1 MDSFGSPW
9 PSSPR
14 GLDGLSNDGIP
25 MDSLTEL
32 HDGTFEPQQRARS
45 NTWPL
50 PRPENFVE
58 PVDESESNKCSN
70 QQLSVANSVQTPTV
84 SSASKKNSSRR
95 NAWGN
100 LSYADL
106 ITQAI
111 SSACDSRLTLS
122 QIYEWMVQNV
132 PYFKDKG
139 DSNSSAGWK
148 NSIRHNLSLHNRFVR
163 VQNEGTGKS
172 SWWMLNPDAKPGKS
186 VRRRAASMETSKFEK
201 RRGRAK
207 KRVEA
212 IRNAQ
217 VLGISNIANVL
228 NDATPSPSSSVSEGL
243 DLFPESPLHSNFQ
256 LSPDFRQRA
265 SSNASSCGRLSPI
278 QSIVGVEPNW
288 AYGSDLSDFNTDT
301 QSELINNTNS
311 SNNNNNS
318 SNNNT
323 NNNANSNNTENDL
336 EISQQRQAALD
347 QLAGSLADELTLQQN
362 DFVINGFNAA
372 TAHHNQPPP
381 PYQPPQPYS
390 IHATVA
396 QSYGLQQQQCP
407 IHRLQPCT
415 CMLQNNTRESMSP
428 SSGTGMSPSYP
439 HSEPSPDYTMLMSS
453 RVIQRTPSASP
464 PLTPNQIGGTITT
477 THIVENTP
485 QTLMGQFMEALNNQT
500 NLDDLNINLESFQG
514 GLDCNVDEVIKHE
527 LSMEGSLDF
536 NFPINHHH
544 HHHNH
549 HLHHN
554 NYAQSAA
561 SGDGSTLSTL
571 TATQNPTTPTHSHGQ
586 YTARTSVTPPSWVH

>member
-1 MDSFGSPW
+1 MDPFGGGGGGWPVSPL
-9 PSSPR
+9 R
-14 GLDGLSNDGIP
+14 GGGSLYDNISNDGIP
-25 MDSLTEL
+25 MDALAEL
-32 HDGTFEPQQRARS
+32 QDTGFEPQTRARS

-58 PVDESESNKCSN
+58 PETELDSNKCSN
-70 QQLSVANSVQTPTV
+70 QQLAGNPATSSNTQLQSVAAAA
-84 SSASKKNSSRR
+84 SSASAKKNSSRR

-111 SSACDSRLTLS
+111 SSASDSRLTLS

-148 NSIRHNLSLHNRFVR
+148 NSIRHNLSLHNRFMR

-186 VRRRAASMETSKFEK
+186 VRRRAASMETSKYEK

-212 IRNAQ
+212 IRQQAA
-217 VLGISNIANVL
+217 LGLATNPL

-243 DLFPESPLHSNFQ
+243 DIFPESPLHSGNFQ

-278 QSIVGVEPNW
+278 QSIVGVENVWTYPP
-288 AYGSDLSDFNTDT
+288 DLADHLGDNADPT
-301 QSELINNTNS
+301 QTGELEFSNLSEP
-311 SNNNNNS
+311 
-318 SNNNT
+318 
-323 NNNANSNNTENDL
+323 A
-336 EISQQRQAALD
+336 QAQLD

-362 DFVINGFNAA
+362 DFLQGFTQS
-372 TAHHNQPPP
+372 TAMHQQQQQQQQQQQPPPP

-390 IHATVA
+390 LMASVA
-396 QSYGLQQQQCP
+396 PSYGLPQQMNPCP
-407 IHRLQPCT
+407 IHRVQHCT
-415 CMLQNNTRESMSP
+415 CMLQNNARESISP

-439 HSEPSPDYTMLMSS
+439 HSEPSPDYAMLSAS
-453 RVIQRTPSASP
+453 RILRTPPSSSP
-464 PLTPNQIGGTITT
+464 PLTPNTLCGLIAQP
-477 THIVENTP
+477 HPEPTP
-485 QTLMGQFMEALNNQT
+485 QTLMGQVMEALNSQT
-500 NLDDLNINLESFQG
+500 NIDDININVESFP
-514 GLDCNVDEVIKHE
+514 CVDEVLKHE
-527 LSMEGSLDF
+527 LSLEGSLDF
-536 NFPINHHH
+536 SNLPLPL
-544 HHHNH
+544 HNSYSAPNNSNSSDSSSGISAMTAPTANQQTTA
-549 HLHHN
+549 HN
-554 NYAQSAA
+554 
-561 SGDGSTLSTL
+561 
-571 TATQNPTTPTHSHGQ
+571 HGQ
-586 YTARTSVTPPSWVH
+586 YAARTSVTPPSWVH

>member
-14 GLDGLSNDGIP
+14 NLDGLSNDGIQ
-25 MDSLTEL
+25 MDALTEL
-32 HDGTFEPQQRARS
+32 HDGAFEPQTRARS

-50 PRPENFVE
+50 PRPDNYVE
-58 PVDESESNKCSN
+58 PSDDTGSTKCSN
-70 QQLSVANSVQTPTV
+70 QQLSGSGPPASANVGS
-84 SSASKKNSSRR
+84 SKKNSSRR

-111 SSACDSRLTLS
+111 SSASDKRLTLS

-172 SWWMLNPDAKPGKS
+172 SWWVLNPDAKPGKS

-212 IRNAQ
+212 LRNAQ
-217 VLGISNIANVL
+217 ALGIANMPDVL

-243 DLFPESPLHSNFQ
+243 DLFPDSPLHSSGYQ

-278 QSIVGVEPNW
+278 PAVGVE
-288 AYGSDLSDFNTDT
+288 SDWNFTTALDQDY
-301 QSELINNTNS
+301 TNS
-311 SNNNNNS
+311 
-318 SNNNT
+318 T
-323 NNNANSNNTENDL
+323 PAAGA
-336 EISQQRQAALD
+336 AALD
-347 QLAGSLADELTLQQN
+347 QLAGSLADDLTLQNEFFNQ
-362 DFVINGFNAA
+362 GF
-372 TAHHNQPPP
+372 TRVSQIHNQPPP

-396 QSYGLQQQQCP
+396 QSYCMQQQNPCL
-407 IHRLQPCT
+407 IHRLQQCT
-415 CMLQNNTRESMSP
+415 CMHPNSTRESMSP
-428 SSGTGMSPSYP
+428 ASGTGMSPSYP
-439 HSEPSPDYTMLMSS
+439 NSEPSSDTLASYNSIRGS
-453 RVIQRTPSASP
+453 RITGAGMGRPSPSASP
-464 PLTPNQIGGTITT
+464 PITSLTQGQNCAPS
-477 THIVENTP
+477 
-485 QTLMGQFMEALNNQT
+485 TLMGQFIEALTYNSQQPVI
-500 NLDDLNINLESFQG
+500 DDFNIDAFPG
-514 GLDCNVDEVIKHE
+514 GLVCNVEEVIKHE
-527 LSMEGSLDF
+527 LSMDGSLDF
-536 NFPINHHH
+536 NFPAQNQQY
-544 HHHNH
+544 NSQ
-549 HLHHN
+549 N
-554 NYAQSAA
+554 NNTNTTNNNNNNNNTANTVLTPE
-561 SGDGSTLSTL
+561 STL
-571 TATQNPTTPTHSHGQ
+571 ATSQSQTTSPHSQVQ
-586 YTARTSVTPPSWVH
+586 YTARTTNVTSPSWVHCE